1 MKSRDLSLEEFDYLP
16 THLFESFAKSYA
28 LSFPELNLD
37 PQALLS
43 FLNRK
48 FVTLQNNGFHN
59 IAALATTDGVIASG
73 YGILRNKYTQGELSF
88 DVGLVCDVFTKA
100 DFRKMGLFKR
110 VSIHAIKREEMTDT
124 KFLIGFPIREE
135 VMPGHLSVGWR
146 YIFDMPLWW
155 ALPRLG
161 SIRNVKKNPTLRS
174 TLFTIE
180 PNAIAIKPTDEYLNW
195 RFSLFDV
202 NYYLVTIPNSEDFAI
217 VRKSKLR
224 KLSFTC
230 IVFMQSTSKN
240 HTNKIIS
247 EIRSLSLRLGTLGV
261 IGCWNDSYARDLF
274 VPTSGLRKSSKI
286 QKVIIRELNGFTC
299 PNEENGYRLSWM
311 DSDTL

>member
-1 MKSRDLSLEEFDYLP
+1 
-16 THLFESFAKSYA
+16 
-28 LSFPELNLD
+28 
-37 PQALLS
+37 
-43 FLNRK
+43 
-48 FVTLQNNGFHN
+48 
-59 IAALATTDGVIASG
+59 
-73 YGILRNKYTQGELSF
+73 
-88 DVGLVCDVFTKA
+88 
-100 DFRKMGLFKR
+100 
-110 VSIHAIKREEMTDT
+110 
-124 KFLIGFPIREE
+124 
-135 VMPGHLSVGWR
+135 VGWR

-230 IVFMQSTSKN
+230 IVFMQSTSKS

-274 VPTSGLRKSSKI
+274 VPTSSLRKSSKI